1 MATHAAVSWNAA
13 VPAGCASGAAAL
25 ALPRWAPH
33 WRDRD
38 ELVPPH
44 PLDVLGATGRPSG
57 SSAVAAST
65 GFIYVQAIRAS
76 GEEIAWLRVRPAHHI
91 GALRERL
98 ARLLF
103 GEGSSCLRLAAHGRM
118 LEDQDIVAGAGI
130 CSGSVSFR
138 RERPSW
144 VGLACAAAG
153 CGGLRRATAG
163 SWLRSSSA
171 YALSRLWCSRSSA
184 VLPRR
189 RPVRSPRIPRSCT
202 R

>member
-130 CSGSVSFR
+130 CSGSV
-138 RERPSW
+138 
-144 VGLACAAAG
+144 LAVFSRAAQKAPCSIAEDTAQLYALEAAG
-153 CGGLRRATAG
+153 FCWTVSDEELFVARHKVGAKK
-163 SWLRSSSA
+163 
-171 YALSRLWCSRSSA
+171 
-184 VLPRR
+184 VLTVP
-189 RPVRSPRIPRSCT
+189 
-202 R
+202 